1 MYLIRDWYPEYI
13 KNSHKLEIRKQ
24 MALLFKAGQNIWKA
38 TSLKKRCEFNHGG
51 IRVLRENYKALL
63 KEIKEG
69 LNK

>member
-1 MYLIRDWYPEYI
+1 
-13 KNSHKLEIRKQ
+13 

-51 IRVLRENYKALL
+51 LRVLPENYKALL